1 MRPEV
6 ITSWDNGLLEAA
18 LWAVVKTEPEVKR
31 TELGLEPLLL
41 TCGDADREALLG
53 VAGVPGG
60 VTPFPLA
67 RLSPMTFTSSLTDTP
82 INSGGM
88 SLFAAAATMGF
99 LEVGGLCEAVRL
111 MASLLNSFWKKL
123 GFLQRRS
130 EVKQF
135 IY

>member
-1 MRPEV
+1 M
-6 ITSWDNGLLEAA
+6 TSWDNGLLEAA
-18 LWAVVKTEPEVKR
+18 LWAVVKTEPEVNR

-60 VTPFPLA
+60 VTPLPLA

-88 SLFAAAATMGF
+88 SLFAAAAAPMGPF

-123 GFLQRRS
+123 GFLQRRKS
-130 EVKQF
+130 ET
-135 IY
+135 ISI